1 MKDEKMV
8 IYALNRM
15 ALLGQKHSYLQ
26 IKKAMLEVES
36 ENAFGAFG
44 MLNQNKSLQNKI
56 FVLQAHVLMQDY
68 EDVDLIFYL
77 VE

>member
-1 MKDEKMV
+1 
-8 IYALNRM
+8 
-15 ALLGQKHSYLQ
+15 
-26 IKKAMLEVES
+26 MLEVES

-56 FVLQAHVLMQDY
+56 FVLQALVLMQDY